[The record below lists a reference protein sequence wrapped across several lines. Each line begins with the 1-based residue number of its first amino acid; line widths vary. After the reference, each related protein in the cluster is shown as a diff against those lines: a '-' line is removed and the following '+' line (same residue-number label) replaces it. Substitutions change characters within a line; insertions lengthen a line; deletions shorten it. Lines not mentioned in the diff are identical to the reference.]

1 MLKYLAT
8 RDIFRIF
15 TMLEHVSAI
24 IKIKVM
30 FKTDEVIA
38 LWVGINGGYIT
49 VDEYYE
55 MLNLLN

>member
-1 MLKYLAT
+1 M
-8 RDIFRIF
+8 FG
-15 TMLEHVSAI
+15 S
-24 IKIKVM
+24 IKI
-30 FKTDEVIA
+30 DEVIA